1 MHSAAVT
8 LPSLSVACPFS
19 PYSIFLLANLTVPS
33 LPLCL
38 VLQDL
43 LSLMSSSPEPG
54 VVLRLVPIPL
64 QDQAMALAG
73 QGDFHSALA
82 LVGMLPEDKPTRQGR
97 GQGEGQAEA
106 AAEAECKLVAETG
119 ASAVLQ
125 KALRSAQGGARPGVD
140 DSGARSLA
148 AASAST
154 RLEKGGEPA
163 AGDAAGEGITAG
175 DGASAGGVDETPAL
189 ASVSAVQQPG
199 QSNIDK
205 GSARPVG
212 RRELEQRLRLMYGH
226 HLFAGGECDEGM
238 AQIALCSGTDALLYL
253 RLFPSLVSERNR
265 PLLPTSVHGVTLPQ
279 VSEPEGKAR
288 PAAVATLLPY
298 VLSHRSRALAR
309 LGEVTGARGRGSAGA
324 TAEAG
329 AEKLEADGRV
339 GDAEAQAVTPEQQ
352 LLSIIDTAIVRVR
365 PHWLGECKGRAGA
378 GETCRQA
385 TWLRVKVGGWVGCT
399 ACVSA
404 VSAAWQHRLCHVQA
418 WLRKQAAFACSVDVS

>member
-1 MHSAAVT
+1 MLRAHFTFLHLITA
-8 LPSLSVACPFS
+8 SLTAPF
-19 PYSIFLLANLTVPS
+19 
-33 LPLCL
+33 LPLSL

-82 LVGMLPEDKPTRQGR
+82 LVGMLPDDKPTRQGQ
-97 GQGEGQAEA
+97 GQGQAEA
-106 AAEAECKLVAETG
+106 AAEAEGKQRSEAG

-125 KALRSAQGGARPGVD
+125 QAPLPAQGGARPGVD
-140 DSGARSLA
+140 DSGARTA
-148 AASAST
+148 AGVGAST
-154 RLEKGGEPA
+154 RLEKREEPA
-163 AGDAAGEGITAG
+163 AADAAGEGITAG
-175 DGASAGGVDETPAL
+175 DGASAGGVDGTPAS
-189 ASVSAVQQPG
+189 ASVSTVQQPG
-199 QSNIDK
+199 Q
-205 GSARPVG
+205 GSTGKDDARAVG

-226 HLFAGGECDEGM
+226 HLFAGGEYDEGM

-265 PLLPTSVHGVTLPQ
+265 PLLPTSAHGVTLPQ

-309 LGEVTGARGRGSAGA
+309 LGEVSGTRGSGSAGA

-329 AEKLEADGRV
+329 AEGAIGVAVDGAEKQEADGRV
-339 GDAEAQAVTPEQQ
+339 GGAEAQAVAPEQQ

-365 PHWLGECKGRAGA
+365 PNWLGERKERAGA
-378 GETCRQA
+378 GGNMSTSYLVA
-385 TWLRVKVGGWVGCT
+385 
-399 ACVSA
+399 S
-404 VSAAWQHRLCHVQA
+404 
-418 WLRKQAAFACSVDVS
+418 